1 MELWIVSSGLM
12 LIHIRRLIKRDSL
25 YKSQK
30 IRELTAFY
38 LILKFAVYM
47 G

>member
-1 MELWIVSSGLM
+1 MDCKQRSYVDPYKTLN
-12 LIHIRRLIKRDSL
+12 KKDSL